1 MAANLEKAGDPTTWN
16 GPRFV
21 LWAVQEITGISE
33 MRAWSRVERSRGHRV
48 GFVPTMGS
56 LHGGHLSLVERAREL
71 ADVVVMSIFVN
82 PLQFG
87 PTEDFA
93 RYPRDLDRDRDL
105 AQSHEVTCLFVP
117 DSRALYPAEPS
128 VRLDPGPM
136 AASLEGAARP
146 THFAGVLTVV
156 TKLCHLVEPDV
167 AVFGRKD
174 FQQAMLVRRM
184 VADLDFPLAVEVAPT
199 VRELDGLALSSRNA
213 YLGPDQRRS
222 ALALSRA
229 LRAVEKAWRSGEAD
243 PAALHQR
250 GLEVLSA
257 PGVEP
262 EYLALVDEELKR
274 VDRVTQKTIAVLAAR
289 VGSTR
294 LIDNVVLGDGLGADP
309 TIRS

>member
-1 MAANLEKAGDPTTWN
+1 
-16 GPRFV
+16 
-21 LWAVQEITGISE
+21 
-33 MRAWSRVERSRGHRV
+33 MRAWSRLERSRGRRV
-48 GFVPTMGS
+48 AFVPTMGS
-56 LHGGHLSLVERAREL
+56 LHDGHLRLVERAREL

-93 RYPRDLDRDRDL
+93 RYPRDLDRDREL
-105 AQSHEVTCLFVP
+105 AQSQVTCLFVP
-117 DSRALYPAEPS
+117 DGRAMYPTAPS

-136 AASLEGAARP
+136 ASSLEGAARP

-156 TKLCHLVEPDV
+156 AKLCHMVEPDV

-184 VADLDFPLAVEVAPT
+184 VADLDFPLAVEIAPT
-199 VRELDGLALSSRNA
+199 VRELDGLALSSRN
-213 YLGPDQRRS
+213 LFLSPDQRRS

-229 LRAVEKAWRSGEAD
+229 LREVEKAWRSGQAD
-243 PAALHQR
+243 PTALHKK
-250 GLEVLSA
+250 GMDVLSA
-257 PGVEP
+257 PGVAP
-262 EYLALVDEELKR
+262 EYLALVDEELKP
-274 VDRVTQKTIAVLAAR
+274 VDRVTQKTIAVVAAR
-289 VGSTR
+289 VGPTR

>member
-1 MAANLEKAGDPTTWN
+1 
-16 GPRFV
+16 
-21 LWAVQEITGISE
+21 
-33 MRAWSRVERSRGHRV
+33 MRAWSRVARTRELRV
-48 GFVPTMGS
+48 GFVPTMGA
-56 LHGGHLSLVERAREL
+56 LHDGHLRLVERAREL

-105 AQSHEVTCLFVP
+105 ARDQKVNCLFVP
-117 DSRALYPAEPS
+117 DGPTVYPAAPS

-156 TKLCHLVEPDV
+156 AKLCHMVEPDV

-213 YLGPDQRRS
+213 YLSPDQRRS

-229 LRAVEKAWRSGEAD
+229 LREVEKAWRSGQAD
-243 PAALHQR
+243 PAVLHKK
-250 GLEVLSA
+250 GMEVLAA

-262 EYLALVDEELKR
+262 EYLALVDEELKP
-274 VDRVTQKTIAVLAAR
+274 VDRVTQTTIAVVAAR
-289 VGSTR
+289 VGRTR

>member
-1 MAANLEKAGDPTTWN
+1 
-16 GPRFV
+16 
-21 LWAVQEITGISE
+21 
-33 MRAWSRVERSRGHRV
+33 MRAWSRVARTRELRV
-48 GFVPTMGS
+48 GFVPTMGA
-56 LHGGHLSLVERAREL
+56 LHDGHLRLVERAREL

-93 RYPRDLDRDRDL
+93 RYPRDLNRDRDL
-105 AQSHEVTCLFVP
+105 AQAHEVNCLFVP
-117 DSRALYPAEPS
+117 DGLTMYPVAPS

-156 TKLCHLVEPDV
+156 AKLFHMVEPDV

-184 VADLDFPLAVEVAPT
+184 VADLDFPLAIEVSPT

-213 YLGPDQRRS
+213 YLSPDQRRS

-229 LRAVEKAWRSGEAD
+229 LREVEKAWRTGQAD
-243 PAALHQR
+243 PA
-250 GLEVLSA
+250 VLYKKGMEILAA

-262 EYLALVDEELKR
+262 EYLALVDEELKP
-274 VDRVTQKTIAVLAAR
+274 VDRVTQKTIAVVAAR
-289 VGSTR
+289 VGRTR

>member
-1 MAANLEKAGDPTTWN
+1 
-16 GPRFV
+16 
-21 LWAVQEITGISE
+21 
-33 MRAWSRVERSRGHRV
+33 MRAWSRLERSRGRRV
-48 GFVPTMGS
+48 AFVPTMGS
-56 LHGGHLSLVERAREL
+56 LHDGHLRLVERAREL

-93 RYPRDLDRDRDL
+93 RYPRDLDRDREL
-105 AQSHEVTCLFVP
+105 AQSQVTCLFVP
-117 DSRALYPAEPS
+117 DGRAMYPTAPS

-136 AASLEGAARP
+136 ASLLEGAARP

-156 TKLCHLVEPDV
+156 AKLCHMVEPDV

-184 VADLDFPLAVEVAPT
+184 VADLDFPLAVEIAPT
-199 VRELDGLALSSRNA
+199 VRELDGLALSSRN
-213 YLGPDQRRS
+213 LFLSPDQRRS

-229 LRAVEKAWRSGEAD
+229 LREVEKAWRSGQAD
-243 PAALHQR
+243 PAALHKK
-250 GLEVLSA
+250 GMDVLSA
-257 PGVEP
+257 PGVAP
-262 EYLALVDEELKR
+262 EYLALVDEELKP
-274 VDRVTQKTIAVLAAR
+274 VDRVTQKTIAVVAAR
-289 VGSTR
+289 VGPTR

>member
-1 MAANLEKAGDPTTWN
+1 
-16 GPRFV
+16 
-21 LWAVQEITGISE
+21 
-33 MRAWSRVERSRGHRV
+33 MRAWSRLERSRGRRV
-48 GFVPTMGS
+48 AFVPTMGS
-56 LHGGHLSLVERAREL
+56 LHDGHLRLVERAREL

-93 RYPRDLDRDRDL
+93 RYPRDLDRDREL
-105 AQSHEVTCLFVP
+105 AQSQVTCLFVP
-117 DSRALYPAEPS
+117 DGRAMYPTAPS

-136 AASLEGAARP
+136 ASSLEGAARP

-156 TKLCHLVEPDV
+156 AKLCHMVEPDV

-184 VADLDFPLAVEVAPT
+184 VADLDFPLAVEIAPT
-199 VRELDGLALSSRNA
+199 VRELDGLALSSRN
-213 YLGPDQRRS
+213 LFLSPDQRRS

-229 LRAVEKAWRSGEAD
+229 LREVEKAWRSGQAD
-243 PAALHQR
+243 PAALHKK
-250 GLEVLSA
+250 GMDVLSA
-257 PGVEP
+257 PGVAP
-262 EYLALVDEELKR
+262 EYLALVDEELKP
-274 VDRVTQKTIAVLAAR
+274 VDRVTQKTIAVVAAR
-289 VGSTR
+289 VGPTR

>member
-1 MAANLEKAGDPTTWN
+1 
-16 GPRFV
+16 V
-21 LWAVQEITGISE
+21 HEITGVSD
-33 MRAWSRVERSRGHRV
+33 MRAWSRLERSRGRRV
-48 GFVPTMGS
+48 AFVPTMGS
-56 LHGGHLSLVERAREL
+56 LHDGHLRLVERAREL

-93 RYPRDLDRDRDL
+93 RYPRDLDRDREL
-105 AQSHEVTCLFVP
+105 AQSQVTCLFVP
-117 DSRALYPAEPS
+117 DGRAMYPTAPS

-136 AASLEGAARP
+136 ASSLEGAARP

-156 TKLCHLVEPDV
+156 AKLCHMVEPDV

-184 VADLDFPLAVEVAPT
+184 VADLDFPLAVEIAPT
-199 VRELDGLALSSRNA
+199 VRELDGLALSSRN
-213 YLGPDQRRS
+213 LFLSPDQRRS

-229 LRAVEKAWRSGEAD
+229 LREVEKAWRSGQAD
-243 PAALHQR
+243 PAALHKK
-250 GLEVLSA
+250 GMDVLSA
-257 PGVEP
+257 PGVAP
-262 EYLALVDEELKR
+262 EYLALVDEELKP
-274 VDRVTQKTIAVLAAR
+274 VDRVTQKTIAVVAAR
-289 VGSTR
+289 VGPTR

>member
-1 MAANLEKAGDPTTWN
+1 
-16 GPRFV
+16 V
-21 LWAVQEITGISE
+21 HEITGVSD
-33 MRAWSRVERSRGHRV
+33 MRAWSRLERSRGRRV
-48 GFVPTMGS
+48 AFVPTMGS
-56 LHGGHLSLVERAREL
+56 LHDGHLRLVERAREL

-93 RYPRDLDRDRDL
+93 RYPRDLDRDREL
-105 AQSHEVTCLFVP
+105 AQSQVTCLFVP
-117 DSRALYPAEPS
+117 DGRAMYPTAPS

-136 AASLEGAARP
+136 ASSLEGAARP

-156 TKLCHLVEPDV
+156 AKLCHMVEPDV

-184 VADLDFPLAVEVAPT
+184 VADLDFPLSVEIAPT
-199 VRELDGLALSSRNA
+199 VRELDGLALSSRN
-213 YLGPDQRRS
+213 LFLSPDQRRS

-229 LRAVEKAWRSGEAD
+229 LREVEKAWRSGQAD
-243 PAALHQR
+243 PAALHKK
-250 GLEVLSA
+250 GMDVLSA
-257 PGVEP
+257 PGVAP
-262 EYLALVDEELKR
+262 EYLALVDEELKP
-274 VDRVTQKTIAVLAAR
+274 VDRVTQKTIAVVAAR
-289 VGSTR
+289 VGPTR